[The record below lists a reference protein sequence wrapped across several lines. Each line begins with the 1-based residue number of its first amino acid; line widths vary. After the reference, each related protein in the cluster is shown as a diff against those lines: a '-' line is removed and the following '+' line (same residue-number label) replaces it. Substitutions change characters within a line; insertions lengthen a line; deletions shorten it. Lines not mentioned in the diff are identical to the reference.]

1 MAIAIPLP
9 IAKGGT
15 GQAATGSEAFA
26 AGVGSTASEEGCVAV
41 GYQNTASTEFGVAV
55 GIGNTAN
62 SDADVAL
69 GRGNQAIGGVS
80 QAIGRDNIASGVGSN
95 SFGSLNTAFA
105 GSSSA
110 FGNDCYG
117 GGTRSSAFGYDN
129 TVATTGTNSS
139 AFGYGANVSGANSSA
154 FGYYPKTTVNNTFE
168 VGYWPNASTRGG
180 GLRADSSGMAALTT
194 ASGATPLG
202 DGGATAGSE
211 AVGALPRG
219 AVAFRASGDDVFVDY
234 NNAGSI
240 KTGAITSIRGQ
251 VSKMDSGTISGLTQ
265 DVYKTTGLTATLD
278 SSTASG
284 IVLGTTD
291 TFAIKNTSGETRVV
305 KVFASMDASAGSNQL
320 LGVRLAKNGTSIAET
335 ECRSNTS
342 SNNFAKLVTNWMVS
356 LANNDEIALFV
367 ANHSGTTNISFQRGR
382 IVAISVD

>member
-1 MAIAIPLP
+1 
-9 IAKGGT
+9 
-15 GQAATGSEAFA
+15 
-26 AGVGSTASEEGCVAV
+26 
-41 GYQNTASTEFGVAV
+41 
-55 GIGNTAN
+55 
-62 SDADVAL
+62 
-69 GRGNQAIGGVS
+69 
-80 QAIGRDNIASGVGSN
+80 
-95 SFGSLNTAFA
+95 
-105 GSSSA
+105 
-110 FGNDCYG
+110 
-117 GGTRSSAFGYDN
+117 
-129 TVATTGTNSS
+129 
-139 AFGYGANVSGANSSA
+139 
-154 FGYYPKTTVNNTFE
+154 
-168 VGYWPNASTRGG
+168 
-180 GLRADSSGMAALTT
+180 MAALTT
-194 ASGATPLG
+194 ASGATALT

-265 DVYKTTGLTATLD
+265 DVYQSTGLTATLD

-284 IVLGTTD
+284 VVLGTTN

-305 KVFASMDASAGSNQL
+305 KVFASMDASAGNNQL
-320 LGVRLAKNGTSIAET
+320 LGIRLAKNGTTIPET

-367 ANHSGTTNISFQRGR
+367 ANHSNTTNISFQRGR

>member
-15 GQAATGSEAFA
+15 GQAATGSDAFA
-26 AGVGSTASEEGCVAV
+26 AGVGSVASSDTSTAVGFSNNASEQLSV
-41 GYQNTASTEFGVAV
+41 
-55 GIGNTAN
+55 
-62 SDADVAL
+62 
-69 GRGNQAIGGVS
+69 AIGSENISSSDGSVS
-80 QAIGRDNIASGVGSN
+80 FGNYNKSTAGSSN
-95 SFGSLNTAFA
+95 SFGSYNWAF
-105 GSSSA
+105 GDTSLA

-117 GGTRSSAFGYDN
+117 GGTRSSAFGYEN

-139 AFGYGANVSGANSSA
+139 AFGYGTDVSGANSSA
-154 FGYYPKTTVNNTFE
+154 FGYFPKTTVNNTFE

-234 NNAGSI
+234 NNGGSI

-251 VSKMDSGTISGLTQ
+251 VSKMDSDTISGITQ
-265 DVYKTTGLTATLD
+265 DVYQSTGLTAILD
-278 SSTASG
+278 SPTASG
-284 IVLGTTD
+284 MVLGTTD
-291 TFAIKNTSGETRVV
+291 TFAIKNTSGETRAV
-305 KVFASMDASAGSNQL
+305 KVFASMDATAGNNNL
-320 LGVRLAKNGTSIAET
+320 LGIRLAKNGTTIPET
-335 ECRSNTS
+335 ECRATTG
-342 SNNFAKLVTNWMVS
+342 SNNHAKLVTNWMVS

>member
-15 GQAATGSEAFA
+15 GQAATGSDAFA
-26 AGVGSTASEEGCVAV
+26 AGFESTASGV
-41 GYQNTASTEFGVAV
+41 GATSVGTNNTASGA
-55 GIGNTAN
+55 GSSSIGTLNTAN
-62 SDADVAL
+62 SSLSNSIGYNNTASGSGATAIGYSNL
-69 GRGNQAIGGVS
+69 AIGGQS
-80 QAIGRDNIASGVGSN
+80 IAFGRSNTSFAS
-95 SFGSLNTAFA
+95 
-105 GSSSA
+105 SSSA
-110 FGNDCYG
+110 FGINCYG

-139 AFGYGANVSGANSSA
+139 AFGYGTNVSGANSSA

>member
-1 MAIAIPLP
+1 
-9 IAKGGT
+9 
-15 GQAATGSEAFA
+15 
-26 AGVGSTASEEGCVAV
+26 
-41 GYQNTASTEFGVAV
+41 
-55 GIGNTAN
+55 
-62 SDADVAL
+62 
-69 GRGNQAIGGVS
+69 
-80 QAIGRDNIASGVGSN
+80 
-95 SFGSLNTAFA
+95 
-105 GSSSA
+105 
-110 FGNDCYG
+110 
-117 GGTRSSAFGYDN
+117 
-129 TVATTGTNSS
+129 
-139 AFGYGANVSGANSSA
+139 
-154 FGYYPKTTVNNTFE
+154 
-168 VGYWPNASTRGG
+168 
-180 GLRADSSGMAALTT
+180 MAALTT

-265 DVYKTTGLTATLD
+265 DVYQTTGLTATLD

-284 IVLGTTD
+284 AVLGTTN

-305 KVFASMDASAGSNQL
+305 KVFASMDATSANNQL
-320 LGVRLAKNGTSIAET
+320 LGIRLAKNGSSIPET
-335 ECRSNTS
+335 ECRAQTG
-342 SNNFAKLVTNWMVS
+342 SNNFAKLVTNWIIS